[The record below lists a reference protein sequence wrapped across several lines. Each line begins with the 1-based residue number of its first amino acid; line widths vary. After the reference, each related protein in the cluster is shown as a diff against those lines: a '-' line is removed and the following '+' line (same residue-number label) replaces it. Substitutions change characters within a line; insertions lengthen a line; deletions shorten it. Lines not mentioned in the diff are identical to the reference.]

1 MKTKKIKDLPG
12 NQSLRGVKFYLPGT
26 KNAVYYYSQWWH
38 PNDKSGVW
46 YKKTMESSDVFPL
59 QLDKLEEAL
68 EFKLA

>member
-26 KNAVYYYSQWWH
+26 KKAVYFYSQWGC
-38 PNDKSGVW
+38 GVW
-46 YKKTMESSDVFPL
+46 YKKNMESSDVFPL